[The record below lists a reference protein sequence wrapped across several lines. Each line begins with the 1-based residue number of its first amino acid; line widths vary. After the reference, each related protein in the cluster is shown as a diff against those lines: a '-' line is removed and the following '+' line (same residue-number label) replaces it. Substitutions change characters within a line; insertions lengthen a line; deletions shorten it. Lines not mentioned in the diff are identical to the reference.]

1 MRKNS
6 STRHLKMIPSARQV
20 RAAIGILLG
29 GVSAMGS
36 AYAVGIETDN
46 PDIKMSWDNTFKY
59 SAGWRLKDA
68 DAKVADNSI
77 GPQINT
83 NDGDLNFA
91 KGAMISNRL
100 DLMSEFDLRYKN
112 AYGLRISGSAWND
125 DVYSRSNDNAGAMGG
140 ALVNTTSVPYNKFSD
155 ATRAINGRKAEIQ
168 DAFVY
173 GSFAPSDMN
182 VNVKLGQFT
191 QLYGESLFFGYNG
204 IAGAQTPLDLA
215 RALSVPNSQFK
226 EVAMPVKQLSAQVQI
241 NPTLSVGAYYQ
252 FEWRKNR
259 LPGVGSY
266 FSFADFTDAGGENL
280 LLGDIPN
287 GPQKASVHRGED
299 LKASD
304 SGQGGAQ
311 VKLKVGDTEYGFY
324 VAQFHDKMPQFYAR
338 PGVNPLGG
346 LNSIGGPIIG
356 DYVMVYGENIKTYGA
371 SISTLLGETNVAG
384 ELSFRTNQPLMAIGN
399 AMVVDAT
406 ANGNNNPAY
415 PVGDTMHLNM
425 SAITVLGASPLWQ
438 GASFVGEFA
447 YNQRMKITRNEAAL
461 DPMATQSAS
470 AIQLVFQ
477 PEYFQVL
484 PGLDLQVPIG
494 LSYGV
499 SGRSSVAGVGSL
511 MPSEGNGNISLG
523 IKADYKK
530 TWQAGLNY
538 THYFGNSGSVIKY
551 NAPAPTLSYDNFHG
565 DRDFI
570 SLSIQRTF

>member
-1 MRKNS
+1 MEKNS
-6 STRHLKMIPSARQV
+6 SIRHAKSNPVARRV
-20 RAAIGILLG
+20 CAAMGILLG
-29 GVSAMGS
+29 GVGVIGS

-46 PDIKMSWDNTFKY
+46 PDLKMSWDNTFKY
-59 SAGWRLKDA
+59 SAGWRVA
-68 DAKVADNSI
+68 DVDSKIADNSMT
-77 GPQINT
+77 GPQVNT
-83 NDGDLNFA
+83 NDGDLNFK
-91 KGAMISNRL
+91 KGAMISSRVDWL
-100 DLMSEFDLRYKN
+100 SEFDLRYQKN
-112 AYGLRISGSAWND
+112 FGLRISGAAWYD
-125 DVYSRSNDNAGAMGG
+125 DVYNRSNDNAGFLGG
-140 ALVNTTSVPYNKFSD
+140 ALVNSTSVPYNQFTD
-155 ATRAINGRKAEIQ
+155 ATRAIHGRKAEIQ

-173 GSFAPSDMN
+173 GSFAPNDMN

-241 NPTLSVGAYYQ
+241 NPGLSVGAYYQ
-252 FEWRKNR
+252 FQWKKNR

-266 FSFADFTDAGGENL
+266 FSFADFTDAGGENI
-280 LLGDIPN
+280 LLG
-287 GPQKASVHRGED
+287 GPSVHRGED

-311 VKLKVGDTEYGFY
+311 VKFKSGDTEYGFY

-346 LNSIGGPIIG
+346 ADIG
-356 DYVMVYGENIKTYGA
+356 DYVMVYGEKIKTYGA
-371 SISTLLGETNVAG
+371 SFSTLLGETNVAG
-384 ELSFRTNQPLMAIGN
+384 ELSVRTNQPLMSVGN
-399 AMVVDAT
+399 TSVLPGGT
-406 ANGNNNPAY
+406 AFNGNDNPAY
-415 PVGDTMHLNM
+415 PVGDTLHLNM

-438 GASFVGEFA
+438 GASFIGEFA
-447 YNQRMKITRNEAAL
+447 YNQRMKITKNEAAL

-511 MPSEGNGNISLG
+511 MPSEGNGNISIG
-523 IKADYKK
+523 IKGDYKK
-530 TWQAGLNY
+530 TWQTSLNF
-538 THYFGNSGSVIKY
+538 THYFGNGGSVIKY

>member
-1 MRKNS
+1 MNKNS
-6 STRHLKMIPSARQV
+6 RIQGFKSAPLARHMRTAMGL
-20 RAAIGILLG
+20 LLG
-29 GVSAMGS
+29 GVGVIGS
-36 AYAVGIETDN
+36 ACAVGIETDN

-59 SAGWRLKDA
+59 SAGWRVA
-68 DAKVADNSI
+68 DVDSNIADNSL
-77 GPQINT
+77 GVQVNT
-83 NDGDLNFA
+83 NDGDLNFK
-91 KGAMISNRL
+91 KGALISSRVDWL
-100 DLMSEFDLRYKN
+100 SEFDLRYKN
-112 AYGLRISGSAWND
+112 SYGLRVSGAAWYD
-125 DVYSRSNDNAGAMGG
+125 DVYSRSNDNAGALGG
-140 ALVNTTSVPYNKFSD
+140 ALVNTTSVPYNQFSD
-155 ATRAINGRKAEIQ
+155 ATRSIHGRKAEIQ

-173 GSFAPSDMN
+173 GSFAPNDMN

-226 EVAMPVKQLSAQVQI
+226 EVAMPVKQLSTQVQI
-241 NPTLSVGAYYQ
+241 NPNLSVGAYYQ
-252 FEWRKNR
+252 FEWKKNR

-266 FSFADFTDAGGENL
+266 FSFADFTDAGGENI
-280 LLGDIPN
+280 LLG
-287 GPQKASVHRGED
+287 GPSVHRGED

-311 VKLKVGDTEYGFY
+311 VKFKSGDTEYGFY

-346 LNSIGGPIIG
+346 PDIG
-356 DYVMVYGENIKTYGA
+356 DYVMVYGEKIKTYGA
-371 SISTLLGETNVAG
+371 SLSTLLGETNVAA
-384 ELSFRTNQPLMAIGN
+384 ELSVRTNQPLMAVGN
-399 AMVVDAT
+399 TMVLPGGT
-406 ANGNNNPAY
+406 GFNGNDNPAY
-415 PVGDTMHLNM
+415 PVGDTLHLNM

-438 GASFVGEFA
+438 GASFIGEFA
-447 YNQRMKITRNEAAL
+447 YNQRLKITKNEAAL
-461 DPMATQSAS
+461 DPMATESAS

-499 SGRSSVAGVGSL
+499 SGRSSVAGAGAL
-511 MPSEGNGNISLG
+511 MPSKGNGNISLG

-530 TWQAGLNY
+530 TWQASLNY
-538 THYFGNSGSVIKY
+538 THYFGDSGSVIKY

>member
-1 MRKNS
+1 
-6 STRHLKMIPSARQV
+6 
-20 RAAIGILLG
+20 
-29 GVSAMGS
+29 
-36 AYAVGIETDN
+36 
-46 PDIKMSWDNTFKY
+46 
-59 SAGWRLKDA
+59 
-68 DAKVADNSI
+68 
-77 GPQINT
+77 
-83 NDGDLNFA
+83 
-91 KGAMISNRL
+91 
-100 DLMSEFDLRYKN
+100 
-112 AYGLRISGSAWND
+112 
-125 DVYSRSNDNAGAMGG
+125 
-140 ALVNTTSVPYNKFSD
+140 
-155 ATRAINGRKAEIQ
+155 
-168 DAFVY
+168 
-173 GSFAPSDMN
+173 
-182 VNVKLGQFT
+182 
-191 QLYGESLFFGYNG
+191 
-204 IAGAQTPLDLA
+204 
-215 RALSVPNSQFK
+215 
-226 EVAMPVKQLSAQVQI
+226 
-241 NPTLSVGAYYQ
+241 
-252 FEWRKNR
+252 
-259 LPGVGSY
+259 
-266 FSFADFTDAGGENL
+266 
-280 LLGDIPN
+280 
-287 GPQKASVHRGED
+287 
-299 LKASD
+299 
-304 SGQGGAQ
+304 
-311 VKLKVGDTEYGFY
+311 
-324 VAQFHDKMPQFYAR
+324 
-338 PGVNPLGG
+338 
-346 LNSIGGPIIG
+346 
-356 DYVMVYGENIKTYGA
+356 MVYGENIKTYGA

>member
-1 MRKNS
+1 MRKSQRTRQIRNFPM
-6 STRHLKMIPSARQV
+6 TRHLRNVIGMI
-20 RAAIGILLG
+20 LG
-29 GVSAMGS
+29 GIGAFGS
-36 AYAVGIETDN
+36 AHAVGIETDN

-59 SAGWRLKDA
+59 SAGWRVAEVDSKI
-68 DAKVADNSI
+68 ADNSI
-77 GPQINT
+77 GVQVNT
-83 NDGDLNFA
+83 NDGDLNFK
-91 KGAMISNRL
+91 KGAMISNRVDWL
-100 DLMSEFDLRYKN
+100 SEFDLRYKKN
-112 AYGLRISGSAWND
+112 FGLRISGAAWYDEIYN
-125 DVYSRSNDNAGAMGG
+125 RSNDNAGVMGG
-140 ALVNTTSVPYNKFSD
+140 ALVNSTSVPYNQFTD
-155 ATRAINGRKAEIQ
+155 ATRAIHGRKAEFQ

-173 GSFAPSDMN
+173 GSFAPNDMN

-226 EVAMPVKQLSAQVQI
+226 EVAMPVQQLSTQVQI
-241 NPTLSVGAYYQ
+241 NPGLTVGAYYQ
-252 FEWRKNR
+252 FEWKKNR

-266 FSFADFTDAGGENL
+266 FSFADFTDAGGENI
-280 LLGDIPN
+280 LLG
-287 GPQKASVHRGED
+287 GPSVHRGED
-299 LKASD
+299 MKASD

-311 VKLKVGDTEYGFY
+311 VKFKVGDTEYGLY
-324 VAQFHDKMPQFYAR
+324 VAQFHDKMPQFYVR
-338 PGVNPLGG
+338 PGVNPRGG
-346 LNSIGGPIIG
+346 TDIG
-356 DYVMVYGENIKTYGA
+356 DYVMVYGEKIKTYGA
-371 SISTLLGETNVAG
+371 SFSTLLGETNVAG

-399 AMVVDAT
+399 TMILPGGT
-406 ANGNNNPAY
+406 AFNGNDNPAY
-415 PVGDTMHLNM
+415 PVGDTLHLNM

-447 YNQRMKITRNEAAL
+447 YNQRMKITKNEAAL
-461 DPMATQSAS
+461 DPMATESAS

-494 LSYGV
+494 LSYGI

-530 TWQAGLNY
+530 TWQAGLSY

-551 NAPAPTLSYDNFHG
+551 NTPAPTLSYDNFHG

>member
-1 MRKNS
+1 M
-6 STRHLKMIPSARQV
+6 
-20 RAAIGILLG
+20 GILLG
-29 GVSAMGS
+29 GVGVIGS
-36 AYAVGIETDN
+36 AYAVGIETEN
-46 PDIKMSWDNTFKY
+46 PDLKMSWDNTFKY
-59 SAGWRLKDA
+59 SAGWRVA
-68 DAKVADNSI
+68 DVDSKIADNSI

-83 NDGDLNFA
+83 NDGDLNFK
-91 KGAMISNRL
+91 KGAMISNRVDWL
-100 DLMSEFDLRYKN
+100 SEFDLRYKKN
-112 AYGLRISGSAWND
+112 FGLRVSGAAWYD
-125 DVYSRSNDNAGAMGG
+125 DVYNRSNDNAGAMGG
-140 ALVNTTSVPYNKFSD
+140 ALVNSTSVPYNQFTD
-155 ATRAINGRKAEIQ
+155 ATRDIHGRKAEIQ

-173 GSFAPSDMN
+173 GSFAPNDMN

-241 NPTLSVGAYYQ
+241 NPGLTVGAYYQ
-252 FEWRKNR
+252 FEWKKNR

-287 GPQKASVHRGED
+287 GPSAASVHRGED

-311 VKLKVGDTEYGFY
+311 LKFKSGDTEYGLY

-338 PGVNPLGG
+338 PGVNAIGG
-346 LNSIGGPIIG
+346 VNSIGGPDIG
-356 DYVMVYGENIKTYGA
+356 DYVMVYGEKIKTYGA
-371 SISTLLGETNVAG
+371 SFSTLLGETNVAG
-384 ELSFRTNQPLMAIGN
+384 ELSVRINQPLMAIGN
-399 AMVVDAT
+399 AMIVGAT

-415 PVGDTMHLNM
+415 PVGDTLHLNM

-447 YNQRMKITRNEAAL
+447 YNQRMKITKNEAAL

-523 IKADYKK
+523 IKADYQK
-530 TWQAGLNY
+530 TWQASLNY
-538 THYFGNSGSVIKY
+538 THYFGNRGSVIKY